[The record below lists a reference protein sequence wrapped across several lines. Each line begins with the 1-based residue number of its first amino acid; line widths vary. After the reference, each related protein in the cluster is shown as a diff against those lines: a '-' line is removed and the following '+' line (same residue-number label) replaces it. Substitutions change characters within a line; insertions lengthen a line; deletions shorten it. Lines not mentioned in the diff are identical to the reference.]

1 MEVLGVFGATDV
13 PGKTGLCGRSV
24 PKGRPVLWSGVVGSK
39 PGFSV
44 SGGVAAPI
52 LFAGAVVPILF
63 ARAVVMELAAMAHVA
78 DNINPIAVK
87 HIEVSF
93 ILLSGYSSTTQL
105 YEKAPTEAEAASQ
118 GSRAVSHFP
127 QAPGPQSL

>member
-13 PGKTGLCGRSV
+13 PGRTGLCGRSV

-93 ILLSGYSSTTQL
+93 ILVLRIWFDHSYM
-105 YEKAPTEAEAASQ
+105 KRRRPKPTPPMTVLASFDFVFAA
-118 GSRAVSHFP
+118 
-127 QAPGPQSL
+127 

>member
-13 PGKTGLCGRSV
+13 PGRTGLCGRSV

-52 LFAGAVVPILF
+52 LFAGAVV
-63 ARAVVMELAAMAHVA
+63 MELAAMAQVA
-78 DNINPIAVK
+78 DNINPIAVM

-93 ILLSGYSSTTQL
+93 ILLL
-105 YEKAPTEAEAASQ
+105 
-118 GSRAVSHFP
+118 RI
-127 QAPGPQSL
+127 

>member
-13 PGKTGLCGRSV
+13 AGRTGLCGRSV

-52 LFAGAVVPILF
+52 LFAGAVV
-63 ARAVVMELAAMAHVA
+63 MELAAMAQVT
-78 DNINPIAVK
+78 DNINPIAVM

-93 ILLSGYSSTTQL
+93 ILLL
-105 YEKAPTEAEAASQ
+105 
-118 GSRAVSHFP
+118 RI
-127 QAPGPQSL
+127 